1 MIQNLVKKV
10 FGSRSDREMK
20 QLMPM
25 VDQINQLAE
34 NLFSKSDNELKAR
47 TQELKATVIAARE
60 VAEEKAAD
68 EISD

>member
-34 NLFSKSDNELKAR
+34 NLLSKSNDELKDR
-47 TQELKATVIAARE
+47 TQNKKQPMI
-60 VAEEKAAD
+60 
-68 EISD
+68 